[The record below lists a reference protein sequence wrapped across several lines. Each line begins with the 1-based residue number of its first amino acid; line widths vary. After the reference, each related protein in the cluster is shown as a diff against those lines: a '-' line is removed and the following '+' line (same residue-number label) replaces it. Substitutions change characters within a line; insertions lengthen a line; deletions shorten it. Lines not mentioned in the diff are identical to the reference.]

1 MAMTYGFM
9 RTGLVGD
16 DNEDVAADEF
26 VGRAARLLKIMG
38 DQAWHL
44 ALAYVAHHA
53 WRTTVTP
60 DDARMAIR
68 YQARHFLE
76 NMDHG
81 IDPLVPSKDEDD
93 DDDDIVDVLTDDDDD
108 IDVDVGDIDDDFPE
122 TETETETPTCPC
134 AMCVAMHRA
143 TAEWTSW
150 DPADPVER
158 FLKDSVDAFE
168 NK

>member
-1 MAMTYGFM
+1 MTYGFM

-16 DNEDVAADEF
+16 VGDVAAEEF

-53 WRTTVTP
+53 WRTAVTP

-76 NMDHG
+76 NMDRG
-81 IDPLVPSKDEDD
+81 IDPLVTDEDD
-93 DDDDIVDVLTDDDDD
+93 DDDLGDDIVVDFEEED
-108 IDVDVGDIDDDFPE
+108 IDVEVGDIDDFPE
-122 TETETETPTCPC
+122 TETETTPTCPC

-143 TAEWTSW
+143 TAEWASW

>member
-1 MAMTYGFM
+1 MTYGFM

-16 DNEDVAADEF
+16 VDDDVAAEEF

-53 WRTTVTP
+53 WRTVVTP

-76 NMDHG
+76 NMDRG
-81 IDPLVPSKDEDD
+81 IDPVVTDEDD
-93 DDDDIVDVLTDDDDD
+93 DDDDLGDDIVVDFEEED
-108 IDVDVGDIDDDFPE
+108 IDVEVGDIDDDFPE
-122 TETETETPTCPC
+122 TETETETPMTCPC

-143 TAEWTSW
+143 TVEWASW

>member
-1 MAMTYGFM
+1 MTYGFM

-16 DNEDVAADEF
+16 VDDNVAAEEF

-76 NMDHG
+76 NMDRG
-81 IDPLVPSKDEDD
+81 IDPLVTGEYGDD
-93 DDDDIVDVLTDDDDD
+93 DLGDDIVVDFEEED

-134 AMCVAMHRA
+134 EMCVAMHRA
-143 TAEWTSW
+143 TAEWASW
-150 DPADPVER
+150 DPDDPVER

>member
-1 MAMTYGFM
+1 MTYDFM

-16 DNEDVAADEF
+16 IDDDVAADEF

-76 NMDHG
+76 NMDRG
-81 IDPLVPSKDEDD
+81 IDPVVVPSKDEDD
-93 DDDDIVDVLTDDDDD
+93 DDEDDIVVDFEEED
-108 IDVDVGDIDDDFPE
+108 IDVDVGDIDDFPE
-122 TETETETPTCPC
+122 TETETTPTCPC

-150 DPADPVER
+150 DPTDPVER